1 MGSGNQAAEVVGT
14 LYFNHQLG
22 ATARLRLK
30 TFDVQGG
37 VLNDWGLPS
46 RSPVGNGLESFP
58 QNYGS
63 VANDLIYRAELSLE
77 VLIDTVNNIW
87 QTIGNTVTAYI

>member
-1 MGSGNQAAEVVGT
+1 VG
-14 LYFNHQLG
+14 
-22 ATARLRLK
+22 
-30 TFDVQGG
+30 D
-37 VLNDWGLPS
+37 
-46 RSPVGNGLESFP
+46 GLESFP

-77 VLIDTVNNIW
+77 VLIDPVNDTW